1 MFKIP
6 QKIKLTKKVL
16 CNVAK
21 PMDFDYPQQNLI
33 LANRM
38 HAFMRDNDA
47 IGLAAPQ
54 IGISRRVFVMQV
66 GELAFNCFNPKI
78 LESSDELITFEEGC
92 LSFPDEFL
100 TITRPKTIKVQYQ
113 DHTGAEIIKV
123 LKDIVSIC
131 FQHELDHL
139 NGIVFHDRTTT

>member
-1 MFKIP
+1 MIKIS

-16 CNVAK
+16 YNVAK

-33 LANRM
+33 MANRM

-66 GELAFNCFNPKI
+66 GEVAFNCFNPEI
-78 LESSDELITFEEGC
+78 LESGDELMTFEEGC

-100 TITRPKTIKVQYQ
+100 TITRPREIKVRYQ
-113 DHTGAEIIKV
+113 DHTGATVIKT
-123 LKDIVSIC
+123 LRDTASIC

-139 NGIVFHDRTTT
+139 NGIMFHDRTTT